1 MHFDAA
7 CGAGLTGLLAAAA
20 SPDPMSGVLFR
31 SIVMKSIAMLATLAF
46 LPLLA
51 ACNTMEGAGQDI
63 QAGGAKLEKS
73 ADKHKHY

>member
-1 MHFDAA
+1 MKHIA
-7 CGAGLTGLLAAAA
+7 LLA
-20 SPDPMSGVLFR
+20 
-31 SIVMKSIAMLATLAF
+31 IVAL

-51 ACNTMEGAGQDI
+51 ACNTIEGAGEDI